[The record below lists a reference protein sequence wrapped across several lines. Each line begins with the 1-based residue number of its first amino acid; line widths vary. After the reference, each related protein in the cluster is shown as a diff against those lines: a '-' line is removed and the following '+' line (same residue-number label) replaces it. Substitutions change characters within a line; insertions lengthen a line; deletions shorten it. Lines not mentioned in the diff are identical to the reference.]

1 MFTPVGLSL
10 LSTLGFYLTITP
22 GVAGGFVDYYILRPL
37 LGQKRYS
44 IDDFVIGGKLGE
56 GGFGVVYKAVRKD
69 NGRVY
74 ALKQVEIANM
84 NRAEREEA
92 VDEVR
97 DRVPAS
103 EP

>member
-1 MFTPVGLSL
+1 MKHPE
-10 LSTLGFYLTITP
+10 TIH
-22 GVAGGFVDYYILRPL
+22 GYR
-37 LGQKRYS
+37 
-44 IDDFVIGGKLGE
+44 VIKHIGSGAASEIYCVFDPKTSQ
-56 GGFGVVYKAVRKD
+56 
-69 NGRVY
+69 VY

-97 DRVPAS
+97 ERVPAS

>member
-1 MFTPVGLSL
+1 M
-10 LSTLGFYLTITP
+10 
-22 GVAGGFVDYYILRPL
+22 
-37 LGQKRYS
+37 
-44 IDDFVIGGKLGE
+44 
-56 GGFGVVYKAVRKD
+56 VYKAVRKD

-97 DRVPAS
+97 ELVPAS

>member
-1 MFTPVGLSL
+1 
-10 LSTLGFYLTITP
+10 
-22 GVAGGFVDYYILRPL
+22 
-37 LGQKRYS
+37 
-44 IDDFVIGGKLGE
+44 
-56 GGFGVVYKAVRKD
+56 
-69 NGRVY
+69 VY

-97 DRVPAS
+97 ERVPAS